1 MDKKNNINTN
11 SSNKISNKLNNK
23 LNNKSN
29 KLSKLNNK
37 EGQPPPFIKK
47 ISDFF
52 NKNLLFIVLI
62 SILIGICVFT
72 YFYSDF
78 FRPNKKIKKL
88 TNNLTYNKDRE
99 RIDFCGDD
107 NFVNDK
113 IRSGVRLNKSEN
125 SITFLNPYVNLY
137 NLGLSSE
144 YYINIENTDHNNNSS
159 STYYKVAK
167 VTKYNK
173 LLFQRSKDS
182 EQVKKDEEKLSDVV
196 VTYFRPSSNQNI
208 YKHKLLT
215 DYYICSSYN
224 SFLVGKH
231 KLDYCDVNMLNRAL
245 HFGARYLELEILNKE
260 VKNFTEPIVCTG
272 IEKGNIVTSLNYL
285 MFDDC
290 IKTISQYAFSEKG
303 IVNYNDPLF
312 LFLNL
317 KTGTNFNTEDKI
329 HDIIVDN
336 LGKYMLDKSYN
347 HVNISKLTLCELR
360 KKLVILTNRTCPKS
374 RLDKIITCSSDK
386 PYLKRIQMKDLNR
399 FKDSKKP
406 KLELASRNV
415 QFNNDL
421 DSFVTIYDANLV
433 KSGIKPG
440 DFVQINN
447 ANNPI
452 NNSGLSLNKIKN
464 VNQNMLIFETQGL
477 FANER
482 PGAQVIIKIF
492 DESYVTLEKGL
503 EEYNKNNMTI
513 VVPDTEFYASNYD
526 YKRAHYK
533 GCQFVGMN
541 FQKQDKQMEKYFR
554 QFQKRSF
561 QFKPEVLI
569 NEIILPKAVSL
580 NSLVPKEKSNAEY
593 SVDYNFLANI
603 GKDGFLKTSDEGN
616 MKLINDDRD
625 VKISMSHNTE
635 NSTITIVKALNRKAD
650 SISIKCGTKY
660 LHTNNSCCYLYFT
673 EPPPNFVGL
682 LKVNEFKNNASFIP
696 LKPNSF
702 KKGFNSFGIK
712 KNMIV
717 NRESVEFLYTLRL
730 RNYFRPEQRIYTKNV
745 SKYDVKF
752 EFNLGNGEAGT
763 NDEAYSD
770 TVFYERNVGDN
781 PEEIDLE
788 NDKDRRR
795 MVVLKPVINVQE
807 QFYPVGDIIVS
818 RDQCTEKLGE
828 NENTPE
834 FEKTIKPNQTFRTII
849 YGGAIDRPKDYELIY
864 DNKYFTSTNRPLK
877 KSGVQFSVWKPVPNN
892 GYSAVGVVFTKGY
905 QKPSLNEV
913 VCISNEYLKEVGL
926 YKKPLWYHSKSGLIF
941 WRNKANNYAQVFN
954 NVIKDSA
961 SESPNIPVM
970 PNPIDNLIF
979 DVITEE
985 KDYSSRV
992 YLDKNKLIEDND
1004 KRSSIFSF
1012 VEDKKPDDTG
1022 FGVYNYLMEIED
1034 NKGKIMSYN
1043 TAGDSKMCISLPQ
1056 PYWTQ
1061 LYDLRGQNP
1070 QTESVMTDDKYELDI
1085 EQCKGEKYVGTNW
1098 NIYDDK
1104 TIRLKDYEDYCVT
1117 YNSKPGTRDPY
1128 YGTNN
1133 DKSNIYLSKCSNDL
1147 KNQQFLIENNN
1158 IKLYNPN
1165 ANENKYCMHHS
1176 KKNDLKV
1183 DECGADKYTL
1193 LYKWGDEI
1201 NRVDKCSL
1209 KQMEKYMEDN
1219 INHIKNCINKN
1230 YYVIYRQRIDSS
1242 NRAFKY
1248 KLICDEQKAKEEYD
1262 NIKGKH
1268 NVVALYYQGK
1278 FLEKQFNGSKSVL
1291 EEKLEN
1297 YAKGLDYLSKY
1308 CNDCTYPD
1316 RILCQDNTYIDHKYN
1331 YTSNV
1336 KVLEELVS
1344 KCTKLSPSLE
1354 KCEKDRRQK
1363 FITDKSDPNFCLS
1376 ESKEVFIYIFDNR
1389 QFSDYNNGSTLSIN
1403 LSRGNRGLLS
1413 DSEAKL
1419 PQRIDNLL
1427 AEPIDYENYHIFVKG
1442 LLKQANNNKYYRILI
1457 NTSINTDNVGARF
1470 YKENIN
1476 VPKTSYDIFLN
1487 RPAKYED
1494 LDIGTKVLVD
1504 SNIESQPNNGSYAG
1518 INLAYKYTNQEN
1530 DEAIPSG
1537 SAKWL
1542 GVVVEKMENN
1552 YVKVV
1557 LSINSYESD
1566 KRRIG
1571 NAAERMRPYSSI
1583 NLTKIVRAKDLILL
1597 RKAPVCG

>member
-1 MDKKNNINTN
+1 MDKKKNINTN
-11 SSNKISNKLNNK
+11 SYNKVNNK
-23 LNNKSN
+23 LNN
-29 KLSKLNNK
+29 LSKTNTK
-37 EGQPPPFIKK
+37 EDSPTEFIKK
-47 ISDFF
+47 IGDFF
-52 NKNLLFIVLI
+52 NKNFVFIVLI
-62 SILIGICVFT
+62 SILICICILT
-72 YFYSDF
+72 YFYSDI
-78 FRPNKKIKKL
+78 FRPSRKIKQL
-88 TNNLTYNKDRE
+88 TKNLTYNKDRE

-107 NFVNDK
+107 NFVNDT
-113 IRSGVRLNKSEN
+113 IRGGVILNKSEN
-125 SITFLNPYVNLY
+125 SITFKNKHVNLY

-144 YYINIENTDHNNNSS
+144 YYINIENTNNNNNSS
-159 STYYKVAK
+159 STYYKVSK
-167 VTKYNK
+167 VTNYNK
-173 LLFQRSKDS
+173 LLFQRSENS
-182 EQVKKDEEKLSDVV
+182 ESVKQDEDKSSDVV

-224 SFLVGKH
+224 SFLIGKH

-272 IEKGNIVTSLNYL
+272 IEKGNIITSLNYL

-317 KTGTNFNTEDKI
+317 KTGTNFNTEDII
-329 HDIIVDN
+329 HDIIVEN

-347 HVNISKLTLCELR
+347 HVNISKLTLCEIR
-360 KKLVILTNRTCPKS
+360 KKVVILTNRTCPNS
-374 RLDKIITCSSDK
+374 RLNNIITCSTDK
-386 PYLKRIQMKDLNR
+386 PYLKRIHMKDLDR

-406 KLELASRNV
+406 KLELTSRNV

-421 DSFVTIYDANLV
+421 DSYVTIYDSDLE

-447 ANNPI
+447 ANNPM

-464 VNQNMLIFETQGL
+464 VKQNMLIFETQGL
-477 FANER
+477 FDSEK
-482 PGAQVIIKIF
+482 PGAQVILKIY

-513 VVPDTEFYASNYD
+513 VIPDSEFYSSNHD

-533 GCQFVGMN
+533 GCQFVTMN

-580 NSLVPKEKSNAEY
+580 NSLVPKEKTNAEY

-603 GKDGFLKTSDEGN
+603 GKEGFLKTSDDVN

-625 VKISMSHNTE
+625 VKISMTHNSE
-635 NSTITIVKALNRKAD
+635 NSKITIVKALNRKAD
-650 SISIKCGTKY
+650 SISIKCGTRY

-673 EPPPNFVGL
+673 ELPDDDAFVGL

-712 KNMIV
+712 KNMII

-730 RNYFRPEQRIYTKNV
+730 RNYFRPKQKIYTKNV
-745 SKYDVKF
+745 SKYEVKF
-752 EFNLGNGEAGT
+752 EFNLGDGEGEDKDS
-763 NDEAYSD
+763 NDKDYSD
-770 TVFYERNVGDN
+770 SVFYERNVDDNTQGDV
-781 PEEIDLE
+781 LE
-788 NDKDRRR
+788 NDKERRR

-818 RDQCTEKLGE
+818 REQCTEKLGE
-828 NENTPE
+828 SITTPE
-834 FEKTIKPNQTFRTII
+834 YEKTIKPNQTFRTII
-849 YGGAIDRPKDYELIY
+849 YGGAVDRPKDYELIY
-864 DNKYFTSTNRPLK
+864 DNKYFTSKNRPLK

-892 GYSAVGVVFTKGY
+892 GYSSVGVVFTKGY

-941 WRNKANNYAQVFN
+941 WKNKSNNYAQVFN

-961 SESPNIPVM
+961 SESPDIPVM

-985 KDYSSRV
+985 KDYSSRI
-992 YLDKNKLIEDND
+992 YLDKNKLVDDND

-1012 VEDKKPDDTG
+1012 VEDKKPNDSG
-1022 FGVYNYLMEIED
+1022 FGVYDYLMEIED

-1043 TAGDSKMCISLPQ
+1043 TSGDSKMCISLPQ

-1061 LYDLRGQNP
+1061 LYDLRGENP
-1070 QTESVMTDDKYELDI
+1070 ESASLIKHDNYELDM

-1104 TIRLKDYEDYCVT
+1104 TIRLKDYEDYCAT
-1117 YNSKPGTRDPY
+1117 YNSKPGTQEPY

-1133 DKSNIYLSKCSNDL
+1133 DKSNIFLTKCRDDL
-1147 KNQQFLIENNN
+1147 RDQQFLMKDNN

-1176 KKNDLKV
+1176 KNNDLKV
-1183 DECGADKYTL
+1183 DTCGADNVTL

-1209 KQMEKYMEDN
+1209 NQMEKYMEEN
-1219 INHIKNCINKN
+1219 INHIKHCVNKN
-1230 YYVIYRQRIDSS
+1230 YYVIYRQKIDET

-1248 KLICDEQKAKEEYD
+1248 KLICNEEEAKEEYE

-1268 NVVALYYQGK
+1268 NVVALYHEGT
-1278 FLEKQFNGSKSVL
+1278 FLETQYNGNKSML
-1291 EEKLEN
+1291 EEKLKT
-1297 YAKGLDYLSKY
+1297 YAKGLNSLSKY
-1308 CNDCTYPD
+1308 CNKCSYPD
-1316 RILCQDNTYIDHKYN
+1316 RILCQNNTYIEHEYN
-1331 YTSNV
+1331 HTSNV

-1344 KCTKLSPSLE
+1344 KCTSLPPSLK

-1363 FITDKSDPNFCLS
+1363 FITDKNDPSFCLS
-1376 ESKEVFIYIFDNR
+1376 ESKEVFIYIFDKS
-1389 QFSDYNNGSTLSIN
+1389 QFSDYNTKDLSIN
-1403 LSRGNRGLLS
+1403 LSRGNRGSLS
-1413 DSEAKL
+1413 NSEAKL

-1427 AEPIDYENYHIFVKG
+1427 AEPIDYGNYHIFVKG
-1442 LLKQANNNKYYRILI
+1442 LLKQSPNSKFYTILI
-1457 NTSINTDNVGARF
+1457 DTSVSNSNGEF

-1476 VPKTSYDIFLN
+1476 IPKTSYDIFLN
-1487 RPAKYED
+1487 RPAKYDD
-1494 LDIGTKVLVD
+1494 LDVGTKVLVD

-1518 INLAYKYTNQEN
+1518 IDLAYKYKKSIN
-1530 DEAIPSG
+1530 DTDSVAIPSG
-1537 SAKWL
+1537 NAKWL
-1542 GVVVEKMENN
+1542 AVVVEKMKNN

-1566 KRRIG
+1566 KRRISK
-1571 NAAERMRPYSSI
+1571 AEEKMRPYSSI
-1583 NLTKIVRAKDLILL
+1583 NLTKIVRANDLILL